1 MTKSRCTVHGPAK
14 SCGLFDTNKKIGTD
28 APSID
33 AFQSRDLR
41 AHKVLLA
48 HNAAILEGVRLAH
61 VIPGDYE
68 LICLPL
74 KFAGL
79 DGSPVRAILRQH

>member
-1 MTKSRCTVHGPAK
+1 
-14 SCGLFDTNKKIGTD
+14 
-28 APSID
+28 
-33 AFQSRDLR
+33 
-41 AHKVLLA
+41 LLA